1 MHVDVAPF
9 RKACGILPT
18 ILCINQC
25 MIQMQQI
32 TWLSDTILLSAAAMV
47 QLMLWQ
53 QGMCASIVEF
63 EMVQQ
68 TIQEVQSTQQHNY
81 CTTKST
87 MKNR

>member
-1 MHVDVAPF
+1 
-9 RKACGILPT
+9 
-18 ILCINQC
+18 
-25 MIQMQQI
+25 
-32 TWLSDTILLSAAAMV
+32 LSAAAMV